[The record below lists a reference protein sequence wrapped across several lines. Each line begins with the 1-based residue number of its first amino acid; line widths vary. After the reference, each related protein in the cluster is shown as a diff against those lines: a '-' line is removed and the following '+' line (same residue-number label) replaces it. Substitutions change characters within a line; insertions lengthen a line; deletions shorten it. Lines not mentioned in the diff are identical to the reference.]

1 MTRGTSDLK
10 REYLDLLV
18 MLFKDARRVANGE
31 PSVFQTDRDRKDTEK
46 LARDMRRELNR
57 RGEL

>member
-10 REYLDLLV
+10 RKYLDLLV
-18 MLFKDARRVANGE
+18 MLFEDARRVANGE
-31 PSVFQTDRDRKDTEK
+31 PSVFQTNRDRKDTEK
-46 LARDMRRELNR
+46 LAREMRRELNK